1 MMEQILHSE
10 AYGLLCFLAGKYLGH
25 YSLREEREIS
35 GTAEEG
41 DEDLRS
47 CLSIATSHLAL
58 L

>member
-10 AYGLLCFLAGKYLGH
+10 ACGLVWFLAGKYLGH

-41 DEDLRS
+41 DKDLRS
-47 CLSIATSHLAL
+47 CLSIATSCLAL